1 MERIK
6 QGYSQ
11 NTVRIKPEYG
21 RKQTAG
27 LERSGRDRCVKDGM
41 ESCPAENERDHSLP
55 GGIFVCRSL
64 TEQLS

>member
-27 LERSGRDRCVKDGM
+27 LEETDVSKTG
-41 ESCPAENERDHSLP
+41 
-55 GGIFVCRSL
+55 
-64 TEQLS
+64 